1 MVDQPE
7 ATADGVVEELLDE
20 LDFRPRIFG
29 NVPKRDVS
37 ATYVR
42 DLTEADMAALNGP
55 RGSSPPRLV
64 QKMRSSHHALARC
77 LASGMKAVQ
86 AAAVTGYTQ
95 NRISILQQDP
105 TFQALVTDYRQEAK
119 DIFAD
124 LTERMTNLSLDA
136 IEELHER
143 LADAPEAFSIGML
156 LDVVKAFADRTG
168 HGPGQEVK
176 LTVSPSMIDRP
187 PTENYEEWQARRARE
202 LTPDNDTIT
211 DRLSSMEPPT
221 GSTN

>member
-1 MVDQPE
+1 MSLSPMPTEDPNS
-7 ATADGVVEELLDE
+7 TVESQEDSLLDE
-20 LDFRPRIFG
+20 LDFRPRILG
-29 NVPKRDVS
+29 NVPKPDVS

-105 TFQALVTDYRQEAK
+105 TFQALVTDYRVEAK
-119 DIFAD
+119 EIFAD

-143 LADAPEAFSIGML
+143 LADAPEAFSDCHALGRGQDL
-156 LDVVKAFADRTG
+156 RRSHRPRPRPRGQVDRF
-168 HGPGQEVK
+168 
-176 LTVSPSMIDRP
+176 TVYDRP
-187 PTENYEEWQARRARE
+187 APGRK
-202 LTPDNDTIT
+202 L
-211 DRLSSMEPPT
+211 
-221 GSTN
+221 